1 MSGPVVE
8 IDFPCEYVFKAFFA
22 AEVAAKAHESAL
34 AAVNRVVP
42 CSRDALRERQSAKGS
57 YSCLSIVVRL
67 HSRDQLESVYA
78 ELRELDGL
86 VYLL

>member
-8 IDFPCEYVFKAFFA
+8 IDFPCEHVFKAFFA
-22 AEVAAKAHESAL
+22 VEVADQCHQLAL

-67 HSRDQLESVYA
+67 HNRDQLESIYA
-78 ELRELDGL
+78 ELRGLDGL

>member
-1 MSGPVVE
+1 MSGSVVE
-8 IDFPCEYVFKAFFA
+8 IDFPCDHVFKAFFTAEA
-22 AEVAAKAHESAL
+22 APECHKLAL
-34 AAVNRVVP
+34 AAVNRVVS

-78 ELRELDGL
+78 ELRALEGL